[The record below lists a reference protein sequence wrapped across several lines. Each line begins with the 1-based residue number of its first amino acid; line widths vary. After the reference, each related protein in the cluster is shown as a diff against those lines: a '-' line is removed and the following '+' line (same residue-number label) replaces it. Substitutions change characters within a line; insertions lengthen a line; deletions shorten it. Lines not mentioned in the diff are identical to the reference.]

1 MLENF
6 LISIGLK
13 QPNSIETYSDDP
25 VSTVRP
31 SSENRFTSEEYS
43 GDVKVHEP
51 KDEVE
56 IKVLKTFSEIHKL
69 GVAIKDEYIVAMDIR
84 DIEDQTERRRILD
97 FVTGMAFVS
106 NSTIRSINRDGVFL
120 ILPSN
125 SSLPTNERESLQDLG
140 LYNPIGQLNKVL
152 DSFFDQLLAP
162 IRNMIPTLRIGMAGL
177 DLSPIILILGLNYLV
192 LPILS
197 RMVC

>member
-1 MLENF
+1 MLEKF

-56 IKVLKTFSEIHKL
+56 IKVLKTFSEIHNL
-69 GVAIKDEYIVAMDIR
+69 GLAIKEEYIVAMDIR

-125 SSLPTNERESLQDLG
+125 SSLPSNERERLQDLG
-140 LYNPIGQLNKVL
+140 LYKINV
-152 DSFFDQLLAP
+152 
-162 IRNMIPTLRIGMAGL
+162 
-177 DLSPIILILGLNYLV
+177 
-192 LPILS
+192 
-197 RMVC
+197 

>member
-1 MLENF
+1 MLEKF

-13 QPNSIETYSDDP
+13 QPNSIEPYSEDS

-43 GDVKVHEP
+43 GDVKIHEP

-56 IKVLKTFSEIHKL
+56 IKVLKTFSEIHNL
-69 GVAIKDEYIVAMDIR
+69 GLAIKEEYIVAMDIR

-120 ILPSN
+120 VLPAN
-125 SSLPTNERESLQDLG
+125 SSLPSNERERLQDLG
-140 LYNPIGQLNKVL
+140 LYNINV
-152 DSFFDQLLAP
+152 
-162 IRNMIPTLRIGMAGL
+162 
-177 DLSPIILILGLNYLV
+177 
-192 LPILS
+192 
-197 RMVC
+197 

>member
-1 MLENF
+1 MLEKF

-13 QPNSIETYSDDP
+13 QPNSIEKYSDDS

-56 IKVLKTFSEIHKL
+56 IKVLKTFSEIHNL
-69 GVAIKDEYIVAMDIR
+69 GLAIKDEYIVAMDIR

-125 SSLPTNERESLQDLG
+125 SSLPSNERERLQELG
-140 LYNPIGQLNKVL
+140 LYKINV
-152 DSFFDQLLAP
+152 
-162 IRNMIPTLRIGMAGL
+162 
-177 DLSPIILILGLNYLV
+177 
-192 LPILS
+192 
-197 RMVC
+197 

>member
-1 MLENF
+1 MLEKF

-56 IKVLKTFSEIHKL
+56 IKVLKTFSEIHNL
-69 GVAIKDEYIVAMDIR
+69 GLAIKDEYIVAMDIR

-125 SSLPTNERESLQDLG
+125 SSLPSNERERLQDLG
-140 LYNPIGQLNKVL
+140 LYKINV
-152 DSFFDQLLAP
+152 
-162 IRNMIPTLRIGMAGL
+162 
-177 DLSPIILILGLNYLV
+177 
-192 LPILS
+192 
-197 RMVC
+197 

>member
-1 MLENF
+1 MLEKF

-56 IKVLKTFSEIHKL
+56 IKVLKTFSEIHNL
-69 GVAIKDEYIVAMDIR
+69 GLAIKDEYIVAMDIR

-97 FVTGMAFVS
+97 FTFGMVFVN
-106 NSTIRSINRDGVFL
+106 NSSMRSINKDGVYL

-125 SSLPTNERESLQDLG
+125 SSLPSQERERLQELG
-140 LYNPIGQLNKVL
+140 LYRVNV
-152 DSFFDQLLAP
+152 
-162 IRNMIPTLRIGMAGL
+162 
-177 DLSPIILILGLNYLV
+177 
-192 LPILS
+192 
-197 RMVC
+197 

>member
-1 MLENF
+1 MLEKF

-13 QPNSIETYSDDP
+13 QPNSLENYSDDS

-56 IKVLKTFSEIHKL
+56 IKVLKTFSEIHNL
-69 GVAIKDEYIVAMDIR
+69 GLAIKDEYIVAMDIR

-125 SSLPTNERESLQDLG
+125 SSLPSNERERLQDLG
-140 LYNPIGQLNKVL
+140 LYKINV
-152 DSFFDQLLAP
+152 
-162 IRNMIPTLRIGMAGL
+162 
-177 DLSPIILILGLNYLV
+177 
-192 LPILS
+192 
-197 RMVC
+197 

>member
-1 MLENF
+1 MLEKF

-13 QPNSIETYSDDP
+13 QPNSVESYSDEP
-25 VSTVRP
+25 ISTVRP

-43 GDVKVHEP
+43 GDVKVHQP

-56 IKVLKTFSEIHKL
+56 IKVLKTFSEIHNL
-69 GVAIKDEYIVAMDIR
+69 GLAIKDEYIVAMDIR

-120 ILPSN
+120 ILPPN
-125 SSLPTNERESLQDLG
+125 SSLPSNERERLQDLG
-140 LYNPIGQLNKVL
+140 LYKINV
-152 DSFFDQLLAP
+152 
-162 IRNMIPTLRIGMAGL
+162 
-177 DLSPIILILGLNYLV
+177 
-192 LPILS
+192 
-197 RMVC
+197 